1 MRYLSLILF
10 AILEVVIGMLGMF
23 ILKDVRG
30 IIALPIILLVIGII
44 FKLTS
49 KTDDYADSVW
59 YLLWSSALAVG
70 VLLPIV
76 ITIGRIEC

>member
-10 AILEVVIGMLGMF
+10 AILEVIIGMLGMF

-30 IIALPIILLVIGII
+30 IIALPAILLIVGIVL
-44 FKLTS
+44 KVTS
-49 KTDDYADSVW
+49 RNDDYADSIW
-59 YLLWSSALAVG
+59 YLLWSSALVVG

-76 ITIGRIEC
+76 IMIGKIEC